1 MIASLTTARRL
12 TTVALGA
19 GAVAIGALAMGA
31 PANADTFQH
40 SCETNPG
47 AYAAGAVRGV
57 FSTQRQGLDLDQ
69 MCKVYDPAGKLLG
82 TMHVPVYGF
91 YQLHQRP
98 IDPQAQ
104 SVR

>member
-1 MIASLTTARRL
+1 MNTSLTTLRRL

-47 AYAAGAVRGV
+47 AYAAGAVKGV
-57 FSTQRQGLDLDQ
+57 FSTQRSGLDLEQ
-69 MCKVYDPAGKLLG
+69 ICKVYDANGKHLG
-82 TMHVPVYGF
+82 TMYSPIYGF
-91 YQLHQRP
+91 FKP
-98 IDPQAQ
+98 
-104 SVR
+104 VRQIPTAPVLSNR

>member
-1 MIASLTTARRL
+1 MNASLSTVRRL

-31 PANADTFQH
+31 PANADSFQH

-57 FSTQRQGLDLDQ
+57 FSTQKQGWDLDQ
-69 MCKVYDPAGKLLG
+69 ICKVYDKSGKLLG
-82 TMHVPVYGF
+82 TMHQPIYGYYRFAQAPGTPPV
-91 YQLHQRP
+91 LSNR
-98 IDPQAQ
+98 
-104 SVR
+104 